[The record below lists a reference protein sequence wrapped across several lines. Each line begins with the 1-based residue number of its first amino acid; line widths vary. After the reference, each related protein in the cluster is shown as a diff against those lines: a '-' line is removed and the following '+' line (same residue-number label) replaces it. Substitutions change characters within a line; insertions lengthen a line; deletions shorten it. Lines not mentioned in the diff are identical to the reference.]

1 MGSPFPFLQPTATAP
16 NMAAAPFLTEEEE
29 LEEELEDLPAA
40 EKEVDPL
47 RAARIRREVNGRTFT
62 GYVEDVEQGKVTH
75 ERLYRIKYED
85 GDLEHLT
92 AEQVREMMLEDDEE
106 DAMRSGSSR
115 FGIHDDYSDYGNWG
129 SLSHPD
135 QRQLA
140 LHGGYRG
147 YDCDSFY
154 GGPELSDEE
163 LSKMAVNHAR
173 ALRPKSS
180 TVAEM
185 LVELS
190 FARWIF
196 LRSNRLPLEAQH
208 FIRSFLPSPAAELAG
223 RKILGL
229 HDGHELVFDSMA
241 CLPAGKLMCQVGRG
255 WCVGHTNNKVWS
267 LADYCRSLSCPVSE
281 EAPVALA
288 TRGWDEDFFCRC
300 DEPLHPLPAEFAVLV
315 PGDASPAGSF
325 FDLMESAEG
334 WFDDIKVY
342 EDSGDSEQD
351 LEEWPARRR
360 GKIPR
365 DPERHLRQGGA
376 KRACPPRLPLDVD
389 LQHTLNRHCGD
400 VVEHGIDDEPWSQR
414 VRHLLRQGA
423 NPMLD
428 ITEVRSHKTLSPLEK
443 ALHAFL
449 KLVVLSALKSETRK
463 HHCKLTWTTFAP
475 ADFAGT
481 RYADSLEGVEEY
493 LEEFMAQMADLD
505 EVLGLLSAAVKIW
518 ETAAPAPSMF
528 CSSDCLYGRGVLR
541 PNHACLLQALDAAPD
556 AAFSEDEDLLDFAE
570 RMWSLQQSWK
580 AAPQQLCCREAEEEA
595 MQHEEQ
601 RQQRRAELAAL
612 ADAQLRR
619 TPAWRKA
626 LAGVRDRRRRPPSDF
641 LSGAMETRTDH
652 FLGGLA
658 QACRDLLQLRS
669 KVSRVEAFT
678 QVERAE
684 LVAACSQQLDR
695 LTRSREG
702 KTAARL
708 HRVREVAEARERL
721 RTAACEA
728 GCRAKLQDG
737 LEFGSHCGRNTKICL
752 GVALALQ
759 RYLRRWFAAG
769 LSSRDVGFL
778 CESSR
783 STCSA
788 VLAGCWVVLPQISL
802 GAMRVPPRRP
812 KPCVWPRWPR
822 SILRRIQ
829 SGRKKRN

>member
-1 MGSPFPFLQPTATAP
+1 
-16 NMAAAPFLTEEEE
+16 
-29 LEEELEDLPAA
+29 
-40 EKEVDPL
+40 
-47 RAARIRREVNGRTFT
+47 
-62 GYVEDVEQGKVTH
+62 
-75 ERLYRIKYED
+75 
-85 GDLEHLT
+85 
-92 AEQVREMMLEDDEE
+92 
-106 DAMRSGSSR
+106 
-115 FGIHDDYSDYGNWG
+115 
-129 SLSHPD
+129 
-135 QRQLA
+135 
-140 LHGGYRG
+140 
-147 YDCDSFY
+147 
-154 GGPELSDEE
+154 
-163 LSKMAVNHAR
+163 MAVNHAR

-196 LRSNRLPLEAQH
+196 LRSSRLPLEAQH
-208 FIRSFLPSPAAELAG
+208 FIRSFLPSPTAELAG

-255 WCVGHTNNKVWS
+255 WHVDKVWS

-334 WFDDIKVY
+334 WFDDITVY

-365 DPERHLRQGGA
+365 DPERHLRRGGA

-389 LQHTLNRHCGD
+389 LQDTLNRHCGD
-400 VVEHGIDDEPWSQR
+400 VVEHGIDDEPWSER
-414 VRHLLRQGA
+414 IRHLLRQGA

-428 ITEVRSHKTLSPLEK
+428 ITEVGSHKTLSPLEK
-443 ALHAFL
+443 VRNSKASLQAHL
-449 KLVVLSALKSETRK
+449 DDLR
-463 HHCKLTWTTFAP
+463 
-475 ADFAGT
+475 AGRLCRHQVHFWL
-481 RYADSLEGVEEY
+481 RYADSIEGVEEY
-493 LEEFMAQMADLD
+493 LEEFMAQMAYLD

-580 AAPQQLCCREAEEEA
+580 AAPRQLCCREAEEEA

-702 KTAARL
+702 KTAAHL

-728 GCRAKLQDG
+728 GCRAKLQDQAG
-737 LEFGSHCGRNTKICL
+737 AFA
-752 GVALALQ
+752 VAWKAKQDSQLRALQ
-759 RYLRRWFAAG
+759 ERARRSCLTMEAKG
-769 LSSRDVGFL
+769 LDQARQKLSEAMAEAQRQEQADASETSWQGMARMP
-778 CESSR
+778 
-783 STCSA
+783 SA
-788 VLAGCWVVLPQISL
+788 VLEETSRTKAQDALRGAVEEAEVLCKLEAAAADRAEDGANEAEEVFTTILQRALKEQRTKDLDELETPSQAARSSPGGIWASL
-802 GAMRVPPRRP
+802 GRDGSR
-812 KPCVWPRWPR
+812 
-822 SILRRIQ
+822 LENFFE
-829 SGRKKRN
+829 G